1 MFDEL
6 RPPEALLYLILGK
19 WYGQAITAA
28 AQLGIADL
36 LAGGPR
42 TAEEVAHASGAN
54 PEATY
59 RVMRCLG
66 AVGVLRESATKTFE
80 LTPIGA
86 ALRKDAPGSLAGLA
100 AYEGAKCNLDAC
112 AELTHS
118 ARTGHS
124 AFTKA
129 HGMPIFEWMPAHP
142 EEAAIYN
149 SAMASLSTTTARAVA
164 AAYDFSKTTSI
175 VDVGGG
181 HGTLLAEILAAAPH
195 ARGVLFDAPHVAEVA
210 RTRLAERG
218 LQGRCEAIGGDFFK
232 QVPAGHDTYVIKN
245 VLHDW
250 ADEEAVAI
258 LGQIA
263 RAMAPGG
270 KLLIVEQLVTPPGSA
285 KLNLAKIIDMIM
297 LCLTEGGR
305 ERTEAEYREILR
317 RSGFRLERIV
327 ATPSQVDVLEA
338 YRV

>member
-36 LAGGPR
+36 LADGPH
-42 TAEEVAHASGAN
+42 TSDEVARASGAN
-54 PEATY
+54 PEAIY
-59 RVMRCLG
+59 RIMRCLG
-66 AVGVLRESATKTFE
+66 AVGVFYETAGKKFE

-86 ALRKDAPGSLAGLA
+86 ALRKDAPGLARGPRRVRGC
-100 AYEGAKCNLDAC
+100 EVNLDAC

-164 AAYDFSKTTSI
+164 AAYDFSTAKSI
-175 VDVGGG
+175 VDIGGG
-181 HGTLLAEILAAAPH
+181 HGTLLAEDPERGAARPRRAVRCA
-195 ARGVLFDAPHVAEVA
+195 ARRRRPRGPA
-210 RTRLAERG
+210 RRARPAERG
-218 LQGRCEAIGGDFFK
+218 ARRSAATSSRRSR
-232 QVPAGHDTYVIKN
+232 PATTRTSSRTCSTTGPMTKRSRSS
-245 VLHDW
+245 
-250 ADEEAVAI
+250 A
-258 LGQIA
+258 QIA
-263 RAMAPGG
+263 RAMTPGG
-270 KLLIVEQLVTPPGSA
+270 KLLIVEQLVTPPG
-285 KLNLAKIIDMIM
+285 
-297 LCLTEGGR
+297 GR
-305 ERTEAEYREILR
+305 SSTSQ
-317 RSGFRLERIV
+317 RSS
-327 ATPSQVDVLEA
+327 T
-338 YRV
+338 

>member
-6 RPPEALLYLILGK
+6 RPPEALLSLILGK
-19 WYGQAITAA
+19 WYGQAITTA

-36 LAGGPR
+36 LGDGPR

-54 PEATY
+54 PEAIY
-59 RVMRCLG
+59 RIMRCLG
-66 AVGVLRESATKTFE
+66 AVGVLRETAAKTFE

-100 AYEGAKCNLDAC
+100 AYEGAKCNLEAC

-118 ARTGHS
+118 ARTGRS

-129 HGMPIFEWMPAHP
+129 HGMPIFEWMPNHP

-149 SAMASLSTTTARAVA
+149 SAMASLTTTTARAVA
-164 AAYDFSKTTSI
+164 GAYDFSGAKTI

-181 HGTLLAEILAAAPH
+181 HGTLLAEILIAAPH
-195 ARGVLFDAPHVAEVA
+195 ARGLLFDAPHVADVA
-210 RTRLAERG
+210 RSRLGERG
-218 LQGRCEAIGGDFFK
+218 LHARCEVVGGDFFK
-232 QVPAGHDTYVIKN
+232 SVPAGHDTYVIKN

-250 ADEEAVAI
+250 ADAEAIVI
-258 LGQIA
+258 LDQIA

-270 KLLIVEQLVTPPGSA
+270 KLLIVEQLVTPPGTP

-317 RSGFRLERIV
+317 RSGFRLERVV
-327 ATPSQVDVLEA
+327 ATHSQVDVLEA

>member
-6 RPPEALLYLILGK
+6 RPPEALLFLILGK

-36 LAGGPR
+36 LANGPH
-42 TAEEVAHASGAN
+42 TAEEVARASGAN

-59 RVMRCLG
+59 RILRCLG
-66 AVGVLRESATKTFE
+66 AVGLFYETAGKKFE
-80 LTPIGA
+80 LSPLGA

-100 AYEGAKCNLDAC
+100 VFEGAKCNLDAC

-118 ARTGHS
+118 ALTGHS

-129 HGMPIFEWMPAHP
+129 HGMPIFEWMPRHP
-142 EEAAIYN
+142 EEVAIYN

-164 AAYDFSKTTSI
+164 AAYDFSGSRSI

-181 HGTLLAEILAAAPH
+181 HGTLLAEILTTVPS
-195 ARGVLFDAPHVAEVA
+195 ARGVLFDAPHVADVA
-210 RTRLAERG
+210 RTKLAERG
-218 LQGRCEAIGGDFFK
+218 LQARCEAVGGDFFAS
-232 QVPAGHDTYVIKN
+232 VPAGHDTYVIKN

-250 ADEEAVAI
+250 PDDQAVAI

-263 RAMAPGG
+263 RAMPVRG
-270 KLLIVEQLVTPPGSA
+270 KLLVVEQLVTPPDR
-285 KLNLAKIIDMIM
+285 KQLNLAKIIDMIM

-305 ERTEAEYREILR
+305 ERTEVEYREILR
-317 RSGFRLERIV
+317 RAGFRLERVV
-327 ATPSQVDVLEA
+327 ATRSQVDVLEA

>member
-28 AQLGIADL
+28 AQLGIADF
-36 LAGGPR
+36 LADGPR
-42 TAEEVAHASGAN
+42 TSDEVAEARAAN
-54 PEATY
+54 PAALY
-59 RVMRCLG
+59 RVMRCLA
-66 AVGVLRESATKTFE
+66 AVGVLHETAGKTFA
-80 LTPIGA
+80 LTPIGS
-86 ALRKDAPGSLAGLA
+86 ALRADAPGSLAGLA
-100 AYEGAKCNLDAC
+100 KYEGAKYNLDAC

-118 ARTGHS
+118 ARTGKS
-124 AFTKA
+124 AFVAA
-129 HGMPIFEWMPAHP
+129 HGAPIFEWMAAHP
-142 EEAAIYN
+142 EEAALYN

-164 AAYDFSKTTSI
+164 AAYDFSSSKTI

-181 HGTLLAEILAAAPH
+181 HGTLLAEILGSAPH

-210 RTRLAERG
+210 RKNLTARG
-218 LQGRCEAIGGDFFK
+218 LQARCEVIGGDFFAA
-232 QVPAGHDTYVIKN
+232 VPPGHDTYVIKN

-250 ADEEAVAI
+250 PDDEAVAI
-258 LGQIA
+258 LSQIA

-270 KLLIVEQLVTPPGSA
+270 KLLVVEQLVTGPGT
-285 KLNLAKIIDMIM
+285 KLNLAKVIDMIM

-305 ERTEAEYREILR
+305 ERTEVEYVEILR
-317 RSGFRLERIV
+317 RSGFRLERVV
-327 ATPSQVDVLEA
+327 ATPSQVEVLEA